1 MEWRDI
7 KGFEG
12 IYQCNENGE
21 VLNLRTGNL
30 VRAYKGRGNYSVGLC
45 ANYKRKAFVLHR
57 LIYETFVGEIPEGY
71 IVCHLDCDKSNN
83 KLSNL
88 KLYKSIKDR
97 YADTEAKR
105 INTNIN
111 PNKRKPTHAEPI
123 EGEIW
128 VDVINSKGQY
138 KISNIGRVKNTR
150 TNLLVRPHTKR
161 GYYWINLDTAD
172 NVHIHISLH
181 RLMYESFYGKIKE
194 GNEVDH
200 INSNQFDN
208 KLENLREVTKLEN
221 KNNPNSIDKMLAS
234 RQKVYNKKGGK
245 TGIAILKIDS
255 NGNIIEKYET
265 LKKCANENNINV
277 NTLRGYINGKKQQ
290 DNKDFYF
297 VKEFDY
303 KRENT
308 YQKELNIAMM

>member
-45 ANYKRKAFVLHR
+45 VNKKRKIFVLHR
-57 LIYETFVGEIPEGY
+57 LIYETFVEEIPEGY
-71 IVCHLDCDKSNN
+71 LVCHLDCDKSNN

-97 YADTEAKR
+97 YTDTEAKKISR
-105 INTNIN
+105 CKQGCKKATY
-111 PNKRKPTHAEPI
+111 AEPI
-123 EGEIW
+123 EEETW
-128 VDVINSKGQY
+128 TYVIGSNGKY
-138 KISNIGRVKNTR
+138 KISNIGRVKNTKTDR
-150 TNLLVRPHTKR
+150 LTLPYIKR
-161 GYYWINLDTAD
+161 GYYWICLHGAN
-172 NVHIHISLH
+172 IHSSLH
-181 RLMYESFYGKIKE
+181 KLMYESFYGKIKE

-208 KLENLREVTKLEN
+208 RLENLREVTKQEN
-221 KNNPNSIDKMLAS
+221 RTNQNSIDKMIS
-234 RQKVYNKKGGK
+234 NRQEVYNKKGGK
-245 TGIAILKIDS
+245 TGLAILKLDT

-265 LKKCANENNINV
+265 AKKCANENNINIK
-277 NTLRGYINGKKQQ
+277 TLRGYINGKIPR

-308 YQKELNIAMM
+308 YQEELNIAMM

>member
-30 VRAYKGRGNYSVGLC
+30 VRACKGRGNYSVGLC
-45 ANYKRKAFVLHR
+45 ANYKRKTFVLHR

-71 IVCHLDCDKSNN
+71 IVCHVDCDISNN

-88 KLYKSIKDR
+88 KLYKTIKDR
-97 YADTEAKR
+97 YADTEAKKISR
-105 INTNIN
+105 YKQGCKKATY
-111 PNKRKPTHAEPI
+111 AEPI
-123 EGEIW
+123 EGETW
-128 VDVINSKGQY
+128 TYVIGSNEKY
-138 KISNIGRVKNTR
+138 KISNIGRVKNAK
-150 TNLLVRPHTKR
+150 TNRLTLPYIKR
-161 GYYWINLDTAD
+161 GYYWIHLHG
-172 NVHIHISLH
+172 VKIHSSLH
-181 RLMYESFYGKIKE
+181 KLMYESFYGKIKE

-200 INSNQFDN
+200 INSNCFDN
-208 KLENLREVTKLEN
+208 RLENLREVSKLEN
-221 KNNPNSIDKMLAS
+221 KNNPNSINKMLCT
-234 RQKVYNKKGGK
+234 RQEVYDKKGGK

-265 LKKCANENNINV
+265 AKKCANENNINI
-277 NTLRGYINGKKQQ
+277 NTLRGYINGKIPR

>member
-45 ANYKRKAFVLHR
+45 ANYKRKTFVLHR

-71 IVCHLDCDKSNN
+71 LVCHVDCDISNN

-88 KLYKSIKDR
+88 KLYKTIKDR
-97 YADTEAKR
+97 YADTEAKKIKR
-105 INTNIN
+105 
-111 PNKRKPTHAEPI
+111 NKHEYKKATYAEPI
-123 EGEIW
+123 EGETW
-128 VDVINSKGQY
+128 TYVIGSNEKY
-138 KISNIGRVKNTR
+138 KISNIGRVKNTKTDR
-150 TNLLVRPHTKR
+150 LILPYIKR
-161 GYYWINLDTAD
+161 GYYWIHLYGEK
-172 NVHIHISLH
+172 IHSSLH
-181 RLMYESFYGKIKE
+181 KLMYESFYGKIKE

-200 INSNQFDN
+200 INSNCFDN
-208 KLENLREVTKLEN
+208 RLENLREVSKLEN
-221 KNNPNSIDKMLAS
+221 KNNPNSINKMLCT
-234 RQKVYNKKGGK
+234 RQEVYDKKGGK

-265 LKKCANENNINV
+265 AKKCANENNINI
-277 NTLRGYINGKKQQ
+277 NTLRGYINGKIPQ

-308 YQKELNIAMM
+308 YQEELNIAMM